1 MMMMYDDDGVDDE
14 DLETRDQG
22 RMRLKMFATAET
34 LHQSLTGWGCY
45 HF

>member
-1 MMMMYDDDGVDDE
+1 MMYDDDGVDDE

-22 RMRLKMFATAET
+22 RVRLKMFATAET